1 MIKQSLK
8 NLAAP
13 TKKKAQKMVS
23 PHRVTHPG
31 KGKQQTSLYQYQKD
45 SRYFAQIADGL
56 KEAGVQEIAVLG
68 AEDVQSE
75 FSGIYFKADTSTLY
89 RINYLTRLLSRC
101 LAPLVSFTCPDTDTL
116 YQKAKQIAWENFFAE
131 DSTFA
136 VTGNVSDSAI
146 SHSKYAAL
154 RVKDAIADY
163 FKEKTGQSPNVSTRD
178 PDILLNL
185 HVRKDQA
192 VISLDTSGGALH
204 RRGYREEAVS
214 APMQETIAAA
224 IIRFSEWDGS
234 VPLYD
239 PLCGSGTL
247 LCEALMQYCHVPAGI
262 FRKRFG
268 FESLPN
274 FDSAVWKQVK
284 KEADGQIQELPKKLI
299 AGSDVS
305 LEAVRAAQINLMGL
319 HYGNRVTIERLD
331 FQKLPAFKKHVIVA
345 NPPYGIRMG
354 KDQNL
359 DVFYKKFGDFL
370 KQKCKGSTAF
380 VYFGN
385 RKHIKKI
392 GLKASWKKPIKAG
405 GLDGRLVK
413 YEMY

>member
-23 PHRVTHPG
+23 SHRVTHPG
-31 KGKQQTSLYQYQKD
+31 KGKQQISVYQYQKD

-56 KEAGVQEIAVLG
+56 KEAGALEIADLG
-68 AEDVQSE
+68 AEDVHSE
-75 FSGIYFKADTSTLY
+75 FSGIYFKADKATLY

-101 LAPLVSFTCPDTDTL
+101 LAPLVSFACPDTDTL
-116 YQKAKQIAWENFFAE
+116 YQTAKQVTWENFFGE

-136 VTGNVSDSAI
+136 VSGIVSDSAI

-163 FKEKTGQSPNVSTRD
+163 FKEKTGQRPNVSTRD

-247 LCEALMQYCHVPAGI
+247 LCEALMRYSHVPAGI

-268 FESLPN
+268 FESLPD
-274 FDSAVWKQVK
+274 FDRPVWHQVK
-284 KEADGQIQELPKKLI
+284 KETEVQIRELPKKLL

-305 LEAVRAAQINLMGL
+305 IEAVRAARTNLMGL
-319 HYGNRVTIERLD
+319 HYGNRVTIERVD
-331 FQKLPAFKKHVIVA
+331 FLKLPVFKEHVIVT

-354 KDQNL
+354 GDRNL
-359 DVFYKKFGDFL
+359 DLFYKNFGDFL

-380 VYFGN
+380 VYFGD
-385 RKHIKKI
+385 RKYIKKI
-392 GLKASWKKPIKAG
+392 GLKASWKQPIKAG